1 MNIVMAKKPLT
12 TLILIVFCV
21 LSAHFLPIF
30 PQDSFYSESEAWD
43 RVSGLL
49 GRFQIDPTANF
60 PLIKE
65 IDQLS
70 YWTMINNEIK
80 GTNYLADLFS
90 KHFPAADV
98 DAVQLDVLFLFAK
111 SLYIPYVV

>member
-1 MNIVMAKKPLT
+1 
-12 TLILIVFCV
+12 
-21 LSAHFLPIF
+21 
-30 PQDSFYSESEAWD
+30 
-43 RVSGLL
+43 
-49 GRFQIDPTANF
+49 
-60 PLIKE
+60 
-65 IDQLS
+65 
-70 YWTMINNEIK
+70 MINNEIK